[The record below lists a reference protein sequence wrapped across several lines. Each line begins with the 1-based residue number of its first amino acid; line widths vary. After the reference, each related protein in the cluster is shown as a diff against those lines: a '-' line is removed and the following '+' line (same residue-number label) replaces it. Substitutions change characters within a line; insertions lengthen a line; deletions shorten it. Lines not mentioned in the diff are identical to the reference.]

1 MRNLVLAAGAM
12 VVAEAVQVLDQPH
25 SSTYIGMGKVQEI
38 ANLVTAFHADLVVIN
53 VDLSGSQARNLEN
66 ECKLRV
72 VDRTQVILDIFARR
86 ARSFEGKA
94 QVKLAQLMYLLPRLS
109 GQGIQMSR
117 LGGGI
122 GTRGPGETK
131 LEMDRRRIR
140 QEISNLRKIVDDEVE
155 RRSVSRRRRSRQGV
169 YAVSLVGYT
178 NAGKTTLLSG
188 LARRLGDRQMDAGQ
202 NRIFDTLDPTSR
214 RIRWAGRTFVVTDT
228 VGFIRELPHHLI
240 NAFRSS
246 LEAVEEADVVVHV
259 VDASSP
265 FIQEEMETVYQVMK
279 ESLADHAPVL
289 TFFNK
294 TDQLSELNLTGDVH
308 ANAWIAGSALEE
320 ETIIKLM
327 EKLDELVGHKIRMR
341 LRIPFDRSDIIA
353 ILDQKGLVHHIQEDG
368 QVYEVEAEVDERE
381 AWQFAPFA
389 GV

>member
-279 ESLADHAPVL
+279 ESLADHMPVL

>member
-1 MRNLVLAAGAM
+1 M
-12 VVAEAVQVLDQPH
+12 VVAKAVQVLDQPH
-25 SSTYIGMGKVQEI
+25 SSTYVGMGKVQEI
-38 ANLVTAFHADLVVIN
+38 ANLVAAFHADLVVFS
-53 VDLSGSQARNLEN
+53 VDLSGSQARNLES

-214 RIRWAGRTFVVTDT
+214 RIRWAGRTLVVTDT
-228 VGFIRELPHHLI
+228 VGFIRDLPHHLI

-246 LEAVEEADVVVHV
+246 LEAVEEADVVIHV

-279 ESLADHAPVL
+279 ESLAVHAPVL

-294 TDQLSELNLTGDVH
+294 TDQLSVLNLTGDVH

-327 EKLDELVGHKIRMR
+327 EKLDELVGHKIRMS

-353 ILDQKGLVHHIQEDG
+353 ILDQKGLVNHIQEDG
-368 QVYEVEAEVDERE
+368 QVFEVEAEVDERE
-381 AWQFAPFA
+381 VWQFAPFA
-389 GV
+389 SV

>member
-188 LARRLGDRQMDAGQ
+188 LARRLGERHMDVGQ

-214 RIRWAGRTFVVTDT
+214 RIRWTGRTFVVTDT
-228 VGFIRELPHHLI
+228 VGFIRDLPHHLI

-246 LEAVEEADVVVHV
+246 LEAVEEADVVIHV

>member
-1 MRNLVLAAGAM
+1 MHNLVLAAGAM

-38 ANLVTAFHADLVVIN
+38 ANLVTVFHADLVVIS

-188 LARRLGDRQMDAGQ
+188 LARRLGDRHMDAGQ

-228 VGFIRELPHHLI
+228 VGFIRDLPHHLI

-279 ESLADHAPVL
+279 ESLAVHSPVL

-294 TDQLSELNLTGDVH
+294 TDQLSVLNLTGDVH

-327 EKLDELVGHKIRMR
+327 EKLDELVGHKIRMH

-353 ILDQKGLVHHIQEDG
+353 ILDQKGLVNHIKEDG